1 MNGNLARAVDRL
13 HREGVL
19 DDRRAAFLHRVAQRG
34 LVSVRLE
41 IRLLLY
47 AGVLLT
53 VSGIGFLVKERYQDI
68 GPVAISLGITLA
80 TALCFV
86 YVFLKSPSFSRGETP
101 SPTLA
106 FDYILL
112 LGVLLLGAD
121 LGYIES
127 QFTVLGPAWPW
138 HLLIVSLVCL
148 AAAYRF
154 DSRTVLTL
162 ALTTFA
168 AWRGVSVSLNPDNIF
183 RIFGH
188 TDSIRINEILAGLL
202 FLGGAVFSRRTR
214 CKPHFEDIYGNIGLL
229 LLFGGLWSGLVME
242 VGPVRPLLHFTAA
255 GAVIWLARRLRRP
268 YYFALGVLA
277 AYFGFLR
284 YLFEVDFGA
293 IGFLVMAM
301 TSLGVILFLVRT
313 HRSMREGP

>member
-1 MNGNLARAVDRL
+1 MNLNLAGAVDSL

-19 DDRRAAFLHRVAQRG
+19 DDRQAAFLHRVATRR

-47 AGVLLT
+47 AGVMLT

-80 TALCFV
+80 TALCIG
-86 YVFLKSPSFSRGETP
+86 YVFLRSPSFVRGEVP

-106 FDYILL
+106 FDYVLL

-121 LGYIES
+121 LGYVES
-127 QFTVLGPAWPW
+127 QFAVLGPSWPW
-138 HLLIVSLVCL
+138 HLLIVSLVSL

-183 RIFGH
+183 RIFGQ

-202 FLGGAVFSRRTR
+202 FLGGAVFSHRTQ
-214 CKPHFEDIYGNIGLL
+214 CKPHFEEVYGNIGLL
-229 LLFGGLWSGLVME
+229 LLFGGLWSGLVTE
-242 VGPVRPLLHFTAA
+242 NNPVWPLLHFTAA
-255 GAVIWLARRLRRP
+255 GSVIWLARRLRRP

-284 YLFEVDFGA
+284 YLFEADLGA
-293 IGFLVMAM
+293 VGFLVMTI

-313 HRSMREGP
+313 HRSMRERP